1 MSNELDKKRIEE
13 LEQEI
18 EILKALVVFDSLT
31 GLYTRSGFSE
41 EVLPFFHEMEYSQE
55 HPDQRRKLK
64 IEALSLLFIDIDD
77 FKEINDTKGH
87 MAGDKILRK
96 TAETI
101 ERNVRGSDFVGR
113 WGGEEIVVALLGA
126 DEAEGAEIAEKIR
139 SEVEKNTGTTVSIGA
154 AEFTGDVKSLNNLIE
169 RADKAMYRAKDGGKN
184 RVVTYSEL

>member
-126 DEAEGAEIAEKIR
+126 DEKEGKDIAEKVR
-139 SEVEKNTGTTVSIGA
+139 AAVEEKGETTISIGV
-154 AEFTGDVKSLNNLIE
+154 AECTVDVQNLNELIE
-169 RADKAMYRAKDGGKN
+169 RADKAMYKAKERGKN
-184 RVVTYSEL
+184 NVVTYSEI